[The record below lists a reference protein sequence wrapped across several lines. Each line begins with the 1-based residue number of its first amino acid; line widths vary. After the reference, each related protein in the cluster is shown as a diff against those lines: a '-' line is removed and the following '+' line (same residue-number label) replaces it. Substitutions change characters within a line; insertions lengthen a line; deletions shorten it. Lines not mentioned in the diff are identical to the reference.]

1 MPNEVTVSPDFQHI
15 FILFFVK
22 ILKYNRPELGWYGF
36 DVASWRVEIGM
47 HETVSGVRVVR

>member
-36 DVASWRVEIGM
+36 DVASWRVEIRM